1 MVCYAKNKNDWRAA
15 AGGAREPGDEK
26 NTHTIQARNPI

>member
-15 AGGAREPGDEK
+15 AGGAREPEK